1 MENLRTLA
9 IARLMLD
16 NIPHIKSYW
25 IMLGVSIAQASLH
38 YGASDLD
45 GTVREER
52 IYHMAGA
59 KTPQELTREQLVALI
74 RRAGRIPVE
83 RDTLYKIVAEA

>member
-1 MENLRTLA
+1 
-9 IARLMLD
+9 MLD
-16 NIPHIKSYW
+16 NIPHIKAYW
-25 IMLGVSIAQASLH
+25 PMLGERLAQVSQSF
-38 YGASDLD
+38 GVDDLD

-59 KTPQELTREQLVALI
+59 KTPQELTRADLIDLI

-83 RDTLYKIVAEA
+83 RDTHYNVVAEA

>member
-1 MENLRTLA
+1 M
-9 IARLMLD
+9 
-16 NIPHIKSYW
+16 SQSF
-25 IMLGVSIAQASLH
+25 GVN
-38 YGASDLD
+38 DMD

-59 KTPQELTREQLVALI
+59 KTPQQLTRGELIALI

-83 RDTLYKIVAEA
+83 RDTLYRVVAEV